1 MSKVSPPLPTGA
13 CDAHMHLY
21 APGPHLRETPF
32 AGPDARLDQYRAL
45 MGRLGISRVVLV
57 QSMLY
62 GTDNDV
68 MLGGLAAL
76 GPQVARGVAVTRAD
90 APSRLWD
97 DLASSGVCGV
107 RAFMLP
113 GGIYAWDEL
122 PRLAARL
129 ADRGWQMHLQM
140 DGREIA
146 AREAFLSDLPCS
158 LVVDHVGKF
167 IEPVSSNHPAFVA
180 LLRLVNA
187 GRVWIKLSGLYETS
201 RSGAPSYSDVAVLAR
216 RLVAEAPDRM
226 LWASN
231 WPHPNAREP
240 VDDTALVRLASSLSA
255 NAETRWRMFVGNAAK
270 LFGFAERTVAA

>member
-1 MSKVSPPLPTGA
+1 MRQVLPPLPTGS

-21 APGPHLRETPF
+21 APGPHLRDAPF
-32 AGPDARLDQYRAL
+32 AVPDGNLARYREL
-45 MGRLGISRVVLV
+45 MTRLGISRVVLV

-76 GPQVARGVAVTRAD
+76 GLQVARGIAVTRAD
-90 APSRLWD
+90 APGRLWD

-107 RAFMLP
+107 RAFMMP
-113 GGIYAWDEL
+113 GGIFAWEEL

-129 ADRGWQMHLQM
+129 ADRGWQMQLQM

-146 AREAFLSDLPCS
+146 ARETLLSDLPCS

-167 IEPVSSNHPAFVA
+167 IEPVLPNHPAFVA
-180 LLRLVNA
+180 LLRLVAN

-201 RSGAPSYSDVAVLAR
+201 RSGAPDYADIAILAR
-216 RLVAEAPDRM
+216 RLAAEAPDRM

-231 WPHPNAREP
+231 WPHPNAKEP
-240 VDDTALVRLASSLSA
+240 VDDTRLVRLAASLTDNDDA
-255 NAETRWRMFVGNAAK
+255 RWRLFVGNAAK
-270 LFGFAERTVAA
+270 LFGFVERTVAA